1 MLGSDLAAMGGTGT
15 LEQFNVGEAVVK
27 GAEFIAQYQPF
38 PEESPIKTPLQL
50 SYTFTD
56 TKMKN
61 SFESNSWGRVIA
73 GDEIPYINRHSLNLS
88 IGAEYKKYE
97 LNIGIRYN
105 GAVRTEPGQGLI
117 AERHKIPAYT
127 IIDVAAKAHFAR
139 HFTLTL
145 NAINL
150 TNRTYLV
157 SRHPS
162 GLRPGH
168 PLGIFGGIIY
178 KVN

>member
-1 MLGSDLAAMGGTGT
+1 MALCALNQGKDL
-15 LEQFNVGEAVVK
+15 
-27 GAEFIAQYQPF
+27 
-38 PEESPIKTPLQL
+38 SPNAI
-50 SYTFTD
+50 
-56 TKMKN
+56 
-61 SFESNSWGRVIA
+61 
-73 GDEIPYINRHSLNLS
+73 
-88 IGAEYKKYE
+88 
-97 LNIGIRYN
+97 
-105 GAVRTEPGQGLI
+105 
-117 AERHKIPAYT
+117 KIPAYT

-139 HFTLTL
+139 RFTLTL

>member
-38 PEESPIKTPLQL
+38 PEESPVKTPLQL

-56 TKMKN
+56 TEMKN
-61 SFESNSWGRVIA
+61 AFESNSWGRVVA

-88 IGAEYKKYE
+88 VGAEYKKYE
-97 LNIGIRYN
+97 LNIGIRYS

-127 IIDVAAKAHFAR
+127 ILDASVKAKINNS
-139 HFTLTL
+139 LTL
-145 NAINL
+145 MVNTINL
-150 TNRTYLV
+150 TNKTYLV

-162 GLRPGH
+162 GLRAGH
-168 PLGIFGGIIY
+168 PFGIFGGIIY